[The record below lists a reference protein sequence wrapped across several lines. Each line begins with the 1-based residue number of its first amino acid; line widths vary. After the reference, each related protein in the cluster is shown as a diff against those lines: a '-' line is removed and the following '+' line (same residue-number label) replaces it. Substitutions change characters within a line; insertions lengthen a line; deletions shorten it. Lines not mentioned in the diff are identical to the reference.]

1 MKAGKRDENSN
12 IHPIHLIDHSFVS
25 RLIGR
30 YNWSINNGAPRSTL
44 QFHKEGQASQ
54 IQMVELSPRIEIK
67 QYIQPL
73 HVQLIYNSAQ
83 LLSLMQARVKALT
96 SLLEQTQDIVKQ
108 EVVQSYR
115 PNEPA
120 RRVINLPNSSENGE
134 VRQSEP
140 QSKPLTVDG
149 RRYIQAPQRHEVAP
163 YSVNY
168 PLLHRMEQSR
178 VANWQLSANQQ
189 LMNKLSQRD
198 WSVNMEQLLNN
209 GQSGVNESDAVSS
222 QSSSSGTSS
231 TKRKAENNKSK
242 VVAKANEKERNTD
255 VSSSVVV
262 SRNVPRATIEMS
274 WSKSV
279 QQQLEK
285 QRSIEQIAN
294 EAAQATQNSEA
305 EASVRRNRGS
315 NQKDEQLDGQTI
327 VVRGNTVQRKR
338 AVLQSQTQRI
348 NSLAVNSN
356 QASSAQGINSHGIQ
370 TSVQKQVIGQLGL
383 QSAGSVKQMLRSFQ
397 ASLQQGQQ
405 QLVIKRQDL
414 GPLQLSYRIIEGLN
428 SLHERKVSSIH
439 QRVETDSNRS
449 AVADNVGS
457 NQGNSKSS
465 SAKSKARRDVVQT
478 TSIEQVKSRAESTE
492 SRSNDNRSNERS
504 SSRSSGSEREIS
516 ESKKTEGSGTQS
528 NRPKFHEFVK
538 LAGIRPLQRKQS
550 KMIDDAE
557 AKQLIQQNNQTEAE
571 TGIIRTQEVVKQSQ
585 TISNSKSDHALHS
598 KLPAPISTSIA
609 NIAKLRSW
617 QRKLNEQGE
626 TVVSQWSKVEQS
638 SASSTMNIR
647 LIHRKLTEQEQQQS
661 AAFLLRRSEEQRVYK
676 KQVKQSKTEQ
686 SRKQNNEQAKA
697 PLTIRKAV
705 IVAAASK
712 EQPSSHTMRPTSSAA
727 VNLQQAAKQESISPS
742 ETRYKRLKHEVL
754 SNYITSSKGLVER
767 IQRQYYEAKQRQ
779 DVIVY
784 NSQPASFQLL
794 GNSRKITV
802 LDIAPLRLIGLTR
815 SSGDVEVQALIAD
828 AQGSAGL
835 GSASQTIVK
844 RLTLADPPVQLVAR
858 AQRSSSEGA
867 ALQATRA
874 TLLSKQSNQANQ
886 GTSSLELLD
895 DRASHAQRPDG
906 ADVEGASQEKRSDG
920 PDVQGAGQAGPQSS
934 RSTVL
939 QRQQLQEHKPIKLYY
954 RPMAIAAAQQEL
966 ASSLNNSLASQ
977 PVQRLLVR
985 MRMLQTYATS
995 SPTMLQGI
1003 PLLHRHGNS
1012 QQGDELQKQ
1021 TNVMMQQQSH
1031 GANAMRHGDAGKAG
1045 QRKINAGQPP
1055 AEVSIKLE
1063 HVMHTIK
1070 LTPRL
1075 TNIMQQPGGIK
1086 RFAEYVIKRTL
1097 PSLTSNAGKEVARKV
1112 TARKAITPLKV
1123 SAADTAMLTKL
1134 TTGDAQQQ
1142 VHAEQIA
1149 GLNSSLEYIVNPGD
1163 ARHSEAEQAA
1173 IQSTTTSNVSQAVLQ
1188 HRAGM
1193 LGASIMGKQLQ
1204 GHKSSRPIGLL
1215 HQGVNSQSGAQRNGI
1230 NGQRGTLQPNL
1241 TTVSANIDVQL
1252 SLSQRPGEPVVL
1264 QQSLGSF
1271 EPITLRTSEQ
1281 AKQSFMV
1288 NKAQQ
1293 LATTNGSLASAKLEI
1308 TERRQPPTR
1317 LDVKKE
1323 AVVQAVP
1330 ENVQQL
1336 QQTVQRLE
1344 QQLQEQQAV
1353 LYKQEKQVNTRQLVD
1368 QLYDELSRKMRMEA
1382 KRFGR

>member
-96 SLLEQTQDIVKQ
+96 SLLEQAQDIVNQ

-120 RRVINLPNSSENGE
+120 RRVINLPNSSASDD
-134 VRQSEP
+134 VKQSQS

-178 VANWQLSANQQ
+178 VTNWQLSASQQ

-198 WSVNMEQLLNN
+198 WSVSMEQLLNN
-209 GQSGVNESDAVSS
+209 GQSGVIESSAASS
-222 QSSSSGTSS
+222 KSSSSGKGS
-231 TKRKAENNKSK
+231 TKRKVENNTSNVKG
-242 VVAKANEKERNTD
+242 KANERAHNIEG
-255 VSSSVVV
+255 SPSVVV
-262 SRNVPRATIEMS
+262 SRNVTRATVEMS

-279 QQQLEK
+279 QQQLEE
-285 QRSIEQIAN
+285 QRAIELVAN
-294 EAAQATQNSEA
+294 AAAQAEQNSEA
-305 EASVRRNRGS
+305 TASISGNTGS
-315 NQKDEQLDGQTI
+315 NHKEDQLDGQTI
-327 VVRGNTVQRKR
+327 VVRGNAVQRKK
-338 AVLQSQTQRI
+338 AVLQSQRI
-348 NSLAVNSN
+348 NTFTVKSD
-356 QASSAQGINSHGIQ
+356 QTSSTQGINSQGIQ

-478 TSIEQVKSRAESTE
+478 TSIEQEKSRAESTE
-492 SRSNDNRSNERS
+492 SRSNDNRSNDNRSNDSRSNESS
-504 SSRSSGSEREIS
+504 SSRSSVSEREIS
-516 ESKKTEGSGTQS
+516 EGKKTEGSGAQS
-528 NRPKFHEFVK
+528 ILPKFHEFVK

-550 KMIDDAE
+550 IMIDDAE
-557 AKQLIQQNNQTEAE
+557 AKQLNLQGNQSEAE
-571 TGIIRTQEVVKQSQ
+571 TGNIRTQKVVKQSQ
-585 TISNSKSDHALHS
+585 TISNSKLDHALHS
-598 KLPAPISTSIA
+598 ILPAPISTSIA

-676 KQVKQSKTEQ
+676 EQVEQSKTEQ

-697 PLTIRKAV
+697 PLNIRKAV

-712 EQPSSHTMRPTSSAA
+712 EQSSSHTIQPYSSAG
-727 VNLQQAAKQESISPS
+727 VHLQQETKQESITPS
-742 ETRYKRLKHEVL
+742 ETRYKRQKHEVL

-794 GNSRKITV
+794 GNGRKITV

-815 SSGDVEVQALIAD
+815 SSGDGEVQALIAD
-828 AQGSAGL
+828 GQGSAGL
-835 GSASQTIVK
+835 RSASQTIVK
-844 RLTLADPPVQLVAR
+844 RLTLVDPPVQLVAR
-858 AQRSSSEGA
+858 AQRSSSEGS

-874 TLLSKQSNQANQ
+874 TWHSNQANQ
-886 GTSSLELLD
+886 ANQGAPNLVFQD
-895 DRASHAQRPDG
+895 DRASQAKRPDG
-906 ADVEGASQEKRSDG
+906 AEVQGASQ
-920 PDVQGAGQAGPQSS
+920 AGIQSS

-939 QRQQLQEHKPIKLYY
+939 QRQQLQERKPIKLYY

-1003 PLLHRHGNS
+1003 PPLHRQGNG
-1012 QQGDELQKQ
+1012 QLEDELQKR
-1021 TNVMMQQQSH
+1021 TNVMMQQQAH
-1031 GANAMRHGDAGKAG
+1031 GANAMRHGDAGQAG
-1045 QRKINAGQPP
+1045 QPKLNAGQPP

-1063 HVMHTIK
+1063 HVMHMIK

-1075 TNIMQQPGGIK
+1075 ANIMQQPGGIK

-1097 PSLTSNAGKEVARKV
+1097 PSLTSNAGKEIARKV
-1112 TARKAITPLKV
+1112 TARKAITPLNV
-1123 SAADTAMLTKL
+1123 RAADTSILPKL

-1142 VHAEQIA
+1142 MHAERIA
-1149 GLNSSLEYIVNPGD
+1149 RINSSLEYIVNQGD
-1163 ARHSEAEQAA
+1163 TRQSEAEQAA

-1204 GHKSSRPIGLL
+1204 RHKSSRPIGLL
-1215 HQGVNSQSGAQRNGI
+1215 HRGVNSQSGAQRNGI
-1230 NGQRGTLQPNL
+1230 NSQTAMSQPNL
-1241 TTVSANIDVQL
+1241 TTVSAHTDVQL

-1281 AKQSFMV
+1281 AKQSIMV
-1288 NKAQQ
+1288 NKAQP
-1293 LATTNGSLASAKLEI
+1293 LATTSGSLASAKLEI

>member
-120 RRVINLPNSSENGE
+120 RRVINLPNSSENGD
-134 VRQSEP
+134 VRQSQL

-178 VANWQLSANQQ
+178 VTNWQLSANQQ

-198 WSVNMEQLLNN
+198 WSVNLEQLLNN
-209 GQSGVNESDAVSS
+209 GQSGVTESDAVSS
-222 QSSSSGTSS
+222 QSSSSGKSS
-231 TKRKAENNKSK
+231 TKRKVENNKSK
-242 VVAKANEKERNTD
+242 VVAKANERAQNIEG
-255 VSSSVVV
+255 SPSVVV
-262 SRNVPRATIEMS
+262 SRNVPRATVEMS

-279 QQQLEK
+279 QQQIEE
-285 QRSIEQIAN
+285 QRAIELVAN
-294 EAAQATQNSEA
+294 AAAQATQNSEA
-305 EASVRRNRGS
+305 EASVRGNRGS

-356 QASSAQGINSHGIQ
+356 QASSAQGSAQGINSHGIQ

-439 QRVETDSNRS
+439 QRVVTDSNRS

-465 SAKSKARRDVVQT
+465 SVKSKARRDVVQT

-492 SRSNDNRSNERS
+492 IRSNDNRSNDNRSNERS

-516 ESKKTEGSGTQS
+516 ESKKTEGSGTES
-528 NRPKFHEFVK
+528 SRPKFHEFVK

-550 KMIDDAE
+550 KIIDDAE
-557 AKQLIQQNNQTEAE
+557 AKQLIQQSNQTEAE
-571 TGIIRTQEVVKQSQ
+571 TGNIRTQEVVKQSQ

-598 KLPAPISTSIA
+598 ILPAPISTSIA

-647 LIHRKLTEQEQQQS
+647 LIHRKLTEQEQQQT

-676 KQVKQSKTEQ
+676 EQVKQSKTEQ

-697 PLTIRKAV
+697 PLNIRKAV
-705 IVAAASK
+705 IIAAASK
-712 EQPSSHTMRPTSSAA
+712 EQSSSHTIQPYSSAG
-727 VNLQQAAKQESISPS
+727 VHLQQETKQESITPS

-767 IQRQYYEAKQRQ
+767 IQRQYNEAKQRQ

-815 SSGDVEVQALIAD
+815 SSGDGEVQALIAD
-828 AQGSAGL
+828 GQGSAGL
-835 GSASQTIVK
+835 RSASQTIVK
-844 RLTLADPPVQLVAR
+844 RLTLVDPPVQLVAR
-858 AQRSSSEGA
+858 AQRSSSEGS

-874 TLLSKQSNQANQ
+874 TWQSNQANQ
-886 GTSSLELLD
+886 ANQANQGAPNLVFQD
-895 DRASHAQRPDG
+895 DRASQAKRPDG
-906 ADVEGASQEKRSDG
+906 AEVQGASQ
-920 PDVQGAGQAGPQSS
+920 AGIQSS

-939 QRQQLQEHKPIKLYY
+939 QRQQLQERKPIKLYY

-1003 PLLHRHGNS
+1003 PLLHRQGNG
-1012 QQGDELQKQ
+1012 QLEDELQKR
-1021 TNVMMQQQSH
+1021 TNVMMQQQAH
-1031 GANAMRHGDAGKAG
+1031 GANAMRHGDAGQAG
-1045 QRKINAGQPP
+1045 QPKLNAGQPP

-1063 HVMHTIK
+1063 HVMHMIK

-1075 TNIMQQPGGIK
+1075 ANIMQQPGGIK

-1097 PSLTSNAGKEVARKV
+1097 PSLTSNAAKEIARKV
-1112 TARKAITPLKV
+1112 TARKAITPLNV
-1123 SAADTAMLTKL
+1123 RAADTSVLPKL

-1142 VHAEQIA
+1142 MHAERIA
-1149 GLNSSLEYIVNPGD
+1149 GINSSLEYIVNQGD
-1163 ARHSEAEQAA
+1163 TRQSEAEQAA

-1204 GHKSSRPIGLL
+1204 RHKSSRPIGLL
-1215 HQGVNSQSGAQRNGI
+1215 HRGVNSQSGAQRNGI
-1230 NGQRGTLQPNL
+1230 NSQTAMSQPNL
-1241 TTVSANIDVQL
+1241 TTVSANTDVQL

-1281 AKQSFMV
+1281 AKQSIMV
-1288 NKAQQ
+1288 NKAQP
-1293 LATTNGSLASAKLEI
+1293 LATTSGSLASAKLEI

>member
-1 MKAGKRDENSN
+1 VKAGKRDENSN

-492 SRSNDNRSNERS
+492 SRSNDNRSNDNRSNDNRSNERS

-528 NRPKFHEFVK
+528 NRPKLHEFVK

-550 KMIDDAE
+550 EMIDDAE
-557 AKQLIQQNNQTEAE
+557 AKQLIKQSNQTEAE
-571 TGIIRTQEVVKQSQ
+571 TGNIRTQEVVKQSQ

-598 KLPAPISTSIA
+598 ILPAPISTSIA

-647 LIHRKLTEQEQQQS
+647 LIHRKLTEQEQQQT

-676 KQVKQSKTEQ
+676 EQVKQSKTEQ

-697 PLTIRKAV
+697 PLNIRKAV

-712 EQPSSHTMRPTSSAA
+712 EQSSSHSIQPSSSAGDH
-727 VNLQQAAKQESISPS
+727 LQQETKQESITPS

-815 SSGDVEVQALIAD
+815 SSGDGEVQVLIAD
-828 AQGSAGL
+828 AQGTAGL
-835 GSASQTIVK
+835 GAASQTIVK
-844 RLTLADPPVQLVAR
+844 RLTLVDPPVQLVAR
-858 AQRSSSEGA
+858 AQRSSSEGS
-867 ALQATRA
+867 ALHATRA
-874 TLLSKQSNQANQ
+874 TLQSNQANQ
-886 GTSSLELLD
+886 ANQANQGAPNLVFQG
-895 DRASHAQRPDG
+895 DRASQAKRPDG
-906 ADVEGASQEKRSDG
+906 AEVQGASQ
-920 PDVQGAGQAGPQSS
+920 AGIQSS

-939 QRQQLQEHKPIKLYY
+939 QRQQLQERKPIKLYY

-1003 PLLHRHGNS
+1003 PLLHRQGNG
-1012 QQGDELQKQ
+1012 QQEDELQKR
-1021 TNVMMQQQSH
+1021 TNVMMQQQAH
-1031 GANAMRHGDAGKAG
+1031 GANAMRHGDAGQAG
-1045 QRKINAGQPP
+1045 QPKLNAGQPP

-1075 TNIMQQPGGIK
+1075 ANIMQQPGGIK

-1097 PSLTSNAGKEVARKV
+1097 PSLTSNAGKEIARKV
-1112 TARKAITPLKV
+1112 TARKAITPLNV
-1123 SAADTAMLTKL
+1123 RAADTSILPKL
-1134 TTGDAQQQ
+1134 TTGDAQHQM
-1142 VHAEQIA
+1142 HAEQIA
-1149 GLNSSLEYIVNPGD
+1149 GINSSLEYIVNQGD
-1163 ARHSEAEQAA
+1163 TRQSEAEQAA

-1193 LGASIMGKQLQ
+1193 LGANIMGKQLQ
-1204 GHKSSRPIGLL
+1204 RHKSSRPIGLL
-1215 HQGVNSQSGAQRNGI
+1215 HRGVNSQSGAQHNGI
-1230 NGQRGTLQPNL
+1230 NSQTAMSQPNL
-1241 TTVSANIDVQL
+1241 TTVSANTDVQL

-1281 AKQSFMV
+1281 AKQSIMV
-1288 NKAQQ
+1288 NNAQQ
-1293 LATTNGSLASAKLEI
+1293 LATTSGSLASAKLEI